1 MSMSFYVAPEQ
12 MMKDKADYARK
23 GIARGRALV
32 ALVYDK
38 GVAVVAENPSNNLR
52 KVSEIYDRIAFA
64 GVGRYNEFDQL
75 RVDGVRSADLKGY
88 QFSRDDVDARSLA
101 NRYAQLLGQV
111 FTHELKPM
119 EVEILVAEVG
129 QTPAADQLFHI
140 LYDGTLMDEEHFS
153 VLGGDADAIAL
164 RTQEGWAEGL
174 DLAAA
179 LRLAVGALAGP
190 DRTLG
195 ADDLE
200 VAMLERSNARR
211 CFRRL
216 DDAEVAALLSNS

>member
-1 MSMSFYVAPEQ
+1 
-12 MMKDKADYARK
+12 
-23 GIARGRALV
+23 
-32 ALVYDK
+32 
-38 GVAVVAENPSNNLR
+38 
-52 KVSEIYDRIAFA
+52 
-64 GVGRYNEFDQL
+64 
-75 RVDGVRSADLKGY
+75 
-88 QFSRDDVDARSLA
+88 
-101 NRYAQLLGQV
+101 
-111 FTHELKPM
+111 
-119 EVEILVAEVG
+119 VG

-140 LYDGTLMDEEHFS
+140 LYDGTLMDEKHFS

-200 VAMLERSNARR
+200 VAMLERSNTRR

-216 DDAEVAALLSNS
+216 DDAQVAAHLTQD